1 MKIIL
6 SKQCDSLKGSLGAG
20 FGYHIEH
27 RKNGF
32 FAKRNTKG
40 SVPPDGHW
48 RFIVTCAQLAKT
60 QLHITDIEVSR
71 EELKKALYEAYIFIA
86 MQNLNLPTYHARDIL
101 NLKTTFSL

>member
-1 MKIIL
+1 MEIIL
-6 SKQCDSLKGSLGAG
+6 TKQCESVQGTLNANLGY
-20 FGYHIEH
+20 FIV
-27 RKNGF
+27 
-32 FAKRNTKG
+32 KRGKRFY
-40 SVPPDGHW
+40 SVRSKHHVKPDDHW
-48 RFIVTCAQLAKT
+48 KFIVTCAELAKA